1 MYMTLL
7 LIFNQALDFKLSFWE
22 LFLKKKKKN
31 NNCIS
36 AIFPYLTDI
45 YLPYRYFLLSS
56 II

>member
-1 MYMTLL
+1 MTLL

-22 LFLKKKKKN
+22 LFLKKQTNKKKH
-31 NNCIS
+31 NCIS
-36 AIFPYLTDI
+36 AVFPYLTDI